1 MLGNINALLPMKEAE
16 LLVAKFVWM
25 LLVSNEQSTC
35 L

>member
-1 MLGNINALLPMKEAE
+1 MLGNINALLQMKEAE

-25 LLVSNEQSTC
+25 LLVSNEQSTR

>member
-1 MLGNINALLPMKEAE
+1 MLGNINALLQMKEAE

-25 LLVSNEQSTC
+25 LLVSSEQSTC